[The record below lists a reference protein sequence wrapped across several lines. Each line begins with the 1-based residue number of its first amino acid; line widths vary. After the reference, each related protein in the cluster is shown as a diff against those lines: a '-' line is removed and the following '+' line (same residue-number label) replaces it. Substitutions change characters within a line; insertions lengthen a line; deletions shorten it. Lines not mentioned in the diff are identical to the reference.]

1 MARAGGGDRGVLP
14 AHVPPAARVL
24 PSSVFYGWYIAVAC
38 AALMF
43 VGVGVGYYGL
53 AVFLRPLREAN
64 GWSNA
69 AVSGATGLYFTVS
82 GVTGALVGPHIDRHG
97 PLRTQ
102 LVGVV
107 LLASCVSL
115 VGFVDE
121 LWQLYALYTVLA
133 VGFGLSTGVAVNAIM
148 SRWFVNRRARAM
160 SISSTGVSVGGVLL
174 VPLGT
179 ALVDAGGLELAGIVL
194 ALLIV
199 AVAIPVVRWVLVWD
213 PSQMGLLADD
223 GAPPP
228 KVARASLG
236 DAVQRRTWT
245 RRQAARTVSFWAI
258 LVGFVLVLMAQTGF
272 LIHQISFLEE
282 RFDSS
287 SAAAFALSVTALGS
301 IVARLIV
308 GVFADNIDKRLLT
321 VGLLVVQ
328 GSAVLGVVAFES
340 TAVTYALVLVVGFT
354 IGNIYMMQTLL
365 VSEIFGMV
373 SFGTVFGLI
382 GIASQT
388 GSGLGPLAVGWLEDL
403 SGGYSLPFTVTAGLT
418 FAAAVTI
425 AFARTPDP
433 TGADG
438 PGLAAATASAEGAPG
453 PAVAPVAGRA
463 AAG

>member
-1 MARAGGGDRGVLP
+1 
-14 AHVPPAARVL
+14 VPVAARFL
-24 PSSVFYGWYIAVAC
+24 PPSLFYGWYIALAC

-53 AVFLRPLREAN
+53 AVFLRPLRDAN

-69 AVSGATGLYFTVS
+69 AVSGATGLYFTIS
-82 GVTGALVGPHIDRHG
+82 GLTGAVIGPHIDRHG

-107 LLASCVSL
+107 LLASSVTL
-115 VGFVDE
+115 VGFVEE
-121 LWQLYALYTVLA
+121 LWQLYVVYTALA
-133 VGFGLSTGVAVNAIM
+133 IGFGLSTGVAVSAIM
-148 SRWFVNRRARAM
+148 SRWFVNRRAKAM

-194 ALLIV
+194 GALILVV
-199 AVAIPVVRWVLVWD
+199 ALPVVLLVLVWD
-213 PSQMGLLADD
+213 PAQMGLLADD

-228 KVARASLG
+228 RVARASLA

-245 RRQAARTVSFWAI
+245 RRQAAGTLSFWAI

-272 LIHQISFLEE
+272 LIHQISFLED

-301 IVARLIV
+301 IIARLIV
-308 GVFADNIDKRLLT
+308 GTFADNIDKRLLT

-328 GSAVLGVVAFES
+328 ATAVLGVVAVES
-340 TAVTYALVLVVGFT
+340 TVVTYALVLTVGFT

-365 VSEIFGMV
+365 VSELFGMV

-388 GSGLGPLAVGWLEDL
+388 GSGLGPLAVGWLEDA
-403 SGGYSLPFTVTAGLT
+403 SGGYSLPFTVTAVLT
-418 FAAAVTI
+418 YVAAVI
-425 AFARTPDP
+425 LSFARTPDP
-433 TGADG
+433 GRSSDAGT
-438 PGLAAATASAEGAPG
+438 AAAVATEGMQP
-453 PAVAPVAGRA
+453 APVPTAAGR
-463 AAG
+463 GEGSTPR

>member
-1 MARAGGGDRGVLP
+1 
-14 AHVPPAARVL
+14 VPVAARFL
-24 PSSVFYGWYIAVAC
+24 PPRLFYGWYIAIAC

-53 AVFLRPLREAN
+53 AVFLKPLREAN

-82 GVTGALVGPHIDRHG
+82 GLTGAVIGPHIDRHG

-102 LVGVV
+102 LLGVV
-107 LLASCVSL
+107 LLASSVSL
-115 VGFVDE
+115 VGFVE
-121 LWQLYALYTVLA
+121 QLWQLYALYTVLA
-133 VGFGLSTGVAVNAIM
+133 VGFGLSTGVAVSAIM
-148 SRWFVNRRARAM
+148 SRWFVNRRAKAM

-174 VPLGT
+174 VPVGT
-179 ALVDAGGLELAGIVL
+179 ALVDVGGLELAGIVL
-194 ALLIV
+194 ALLIL
-199 AVAIPVVRWVLVWD
+199 AVALPVVLLVLVWD
-213 PSQMGLLADD
+213 PVQMGLRADD

-228 KVARASLG
+228 KVARSSLG

-245 RRQAARTVSFWAI
+245 RRQAASTVSFWAI

-308 GVFADNIDKRLLT
+308 GAFADNIDKRLLT
-321 VGLLVVQ
+321 VVLLVVQ
-328 GSAVLGVVAFES
+328 ATAVLGVVAVES
-340 TAVTYALVLVVGFT
+340 TVVTYALVLVVGFT

-388 GSGLGPLAVGWLEDL
+388 GSGLGPLAVGWLEDR
-403 SGGYSLPFTVTAGLT
+403 SGGYSLPFTVTAVLT
-418 FAAAVTI
+418 YAAAVI
-425 AFARTPDP
+425 LCFARTPEPEQTSD
-433 TGADG
+433 AS
-438 PGLAAATASAEGAPG
+438 TASAVATEGMQTAVEAIDAAPSS
-453 PAVAPVAGRA
+453 RR
-463 AAG
+463 